1 MKNYFKS
8 ILCFAVLGIVLV
20 GCSSDRDQDETAG
33 FSVQLVDA
41 PGDYE
46 AVLVDVQGVEAII
59 DGETIDLGPA
69 ETGVYDLL
77 ELTGGISAL
86 LAEGVLPA
94 GNLSQIR
101 LILGEDNNLVIDGD
115 EVDLKTPSAQQSG
128 LKVNIHQ
135 SLEPGIFYEF
145 ILDFNVDKSVT
156 ALGNGEGYILAP
168 VIRATTV
175 AESGAV
181 VGVVTPAE
189 TQSLVTASNGTEE
202 ISAYT
207 NEESGEF
214 LLYGVPSGTYAITI
228 TPDAN
233 SGLSEITLEDVEVV
247 KGESTDLGIIAL
259 E

>member
-1 MKNYFKS
+1 MKNYFTT
-8 ILCFAVLGIVLV
+8 ILCFALLAVVLV
-20 GCSSDRDQDETAG
+20 GCSSDQEQNETAG

-59 DGETIDLGPA
+59 DGETVDLGPV
-69 ETGVYDLL
+69 ETGIYDLL

-86 LAEGVLPA
+86 LAEGELPA

-101 LILGEDNNLVIDGD
+101 LILGEENNLVIDGN

-156 ALGNGEGYILAP
+156 SLGNGEGYILAP

-181 VGVVTPAE
+181 SGVVTPAE

-207 NEESGEF
+207 DEESGKF
-214 LLYGVPSGTYAITI
+214 LLYGVPAGTYAITI
-228 TPDAN
+228 TPDAE
-233 SGLSEITLEDVEVV
+233 SGLTEVTLEDVEVV
-247 KGESTDLGIIAL
+247 EGESNDLGTITL